1 MTSYPITPTIGI
13 LGGASNVAT
22 GHMYARINALSHAIL
37 NGPNGGHHI
46 VQTLIAGM
54 DFGVIEH
61 AVRTDNWD
69 GLSDYV
75 EMHLDRLA
83 AADIIVC
90 VSNTLHK
97 SVWPLMDRL
106 DQTFL
111 HIADP
116 TAEAI
121 KAAGLSRVALFGT
134 KPVMSAEY
142 MVARYRSLGVE
153 ICVPTAAEQ
162 DVIDHIIFQ
171 ELCLSD
177 IRPASRQKYIDIAD
191 RLVRE
196 SGAQGLILG
205 CTEIETLLKPEHL
218 PALPLFDTM
227 ELLCQAAVKA
237 ALS

>member
-1 MTSYPITPTIGI
+1 MTSYPLTPTIGI

-22 GHMYARINALSHAIL
+22 GHMYARINALSHKIL
-37 NGPNGGHHI
+37 NGPGGGHHI

-61 AVRTDNWD
+61 AVRTDNWA

-75 EMHLDRLA
+75 ETHLKRLA
-83 AADIIVC
+83 SADLIVC

-97 SVWPLMDRL
+97 TVLPLMEGR

-134 KPVMSAEY
+134 KPVMSADY
-142 MVARYRSLGVE
+142 MIAHYRSLGVE
-153 ICVPTAAEQ
+153 ICVPTVAEQ
-162 DVIDHIIFQ
+162 NAIDHIIFQ

-177 IRPASRQKYIDIAD
+177 IRPESRQTYVDIAN
-191 RLVRE
+191 RLVQE
-196 SGAQGLILG
+196 AGVQGLILG

-227 ELLCQAAVKA
+227 ELLCQAAVKV
-237 ALS
+237 ALN